1 MRKLALAAAVVSL
14 ALPGQAAGARFA
26 VGVVPGAS
34 VEALADSLEDAGG
47 GDVTSD
53 AGLRAVFVDA
63 DSASELAKL
72 PGVDYVERLDSPRR
86 LAFVPN
92 DPYLQRQWYLDP
104 IQAFDAWP
112 QLPVLPIVRVAVL
125 DSGIDARHPEFAGR
139 IYAAKSFISGSAR
152 RDARGHGTFVAGQ
165 IAAATD
171 NGQGIAGLAL
181 SADLVIAKV
190 ARVDGTIPLEAEA
203 RAIRWAVDQGAR
215 IINLSLAGVRDPTRP
230 RRDTYSQVEAAAIAY
245 AHRHGALVV
254 AAVGNGDQ
262 APRVP
267 WQYAGYPAA
276 LPHVVGV
283 SALGRGGSVPPFS
296 NRDPVYNDIAAP
308 GEDMFSTVPR
318 ALTTPRASC
327 PVPGYSD
334 CGPLEFRRAEGTS
347 FAAPLVS
354 AAAALVLAVRPSL
367 KPDQIAILLERNA
380 NDVNPST
387 GCRGCPAA
395 RDRFT
400 GWGRLDVAEAV
411 ISAIQGPPPRADR
424 FETNDNAGGEAFKL
438 YARRSGRI
446 TATIDYWDDR
456 IDVYRI
462 RLRMGERLSARLRG
476 PANAN
481 TNLLLWRPGTRRV
494 DRRSAAQFRVAQSA
508 RPGSFERITE
518 YRARSTGW
526 HYLEV
531 EITRPGWG
539 PYVLT
544 YAKRD

>member
-1 MRKLALAAAVVSL
+1 MRRLAIAAAVASL
-14 ALPGQAAGARFA
+14 AVPGEAAGARFA
-26 VGVVPGAS
+26 VGVEPGAS
-34 VEALADSLEDAGG
+34 VEALAETLEATGAGAI
-47 GDVTSD
+47 TSD
-53 AGLRAVFVDA
+53 AGLRAIFVDA
-63 DSASELAKL
+63 DRASELAGL
-72 PGVDYVERLDSPRR
+72 PGVEYVERLDAPRR

-92 DPYLQRQWYLDP
+92 DPFLSRQWYLDP

-112 QLPVLPIVRVAVL
+112 QLPALPIVRVAVL

-139 IYAAKSFISGSAR
+139 IFSARSFIGGSAR
-152 RDARGHGTFVAGQ
+152 SDARGHGTFVAGQ

-181 SADLVIAKV
+181 SADLVVAKV
-190 ARVDGTIPLEAEA
+190 ARLDGTIPLEAEA

-215 IINLSLAGVRDPTRP
+215 IINLSLAGVRDPARP
-230 RRDTYSQVEAAAIAY
+230 SRDTYSRVEAEAIAY
-245 AHRHGALVV
+245 AHRRGALVV
-254 AAVGNGDQ
+254 AAVGNSDQ
-262 APRVP
+262 TPRVP
-267 WQYAGYPAA
+267 WHYAGYPAA

-283 SALGRGGSVPPFS
+283 SALTRGGSVPLFS
-296 NRDPVYNDIAAP
+296 NRDPVYNDLAAP

-367 KPDQIAILLERNA
+367 RPDQIAILLQRNA
-380 NDVNPST
+380 RDVNPST

-400 GWGRLDVAEAV
+400 GWGRLDVASAV
-411 ISAIQGPPPRADR
+411 IAAIQGPAPRADR
-424 FETNDNAGGEAFKL
+424 FETNDNAGSEAFTL
-438 YARRSGRI
+438 YARRAGRLQ
-446 TATIDYWDDR
+446 ATIDYWDDR
-456 IDVYRI
+456 VDVYRI
-462 RLRMGERLSARLRG
+462 RLRAGERLSASLRG
-476 PANAN
+476 PAGAN

-508 RPGSFERITE
+508 RPGSSERIAE
-518 YRARSTGW
+518 YRARTSGW

-531 EITRPGWG
+531 EISRPGWG
-539 PYVLT
+539 PYVLS
-544 YAKRD
+544 YGKR